1 MAKLLDKMLNFVGW
15 EAEDEDIIEEEQNEG
30 TEKEELSQPQVLR
43 YGMRKSANKVVNIHS
58 SNQLKVVIAQPQSID
73 DAQDVCDHLKNKKP
87 VIVNLEDVDK
97 DTAQRIVD
105 FLSGAVYGVDGNIQK
120 VANSIFVIAPSNVDI
135 MGNYKDEF
143 NTKAA
148 FPWIK

>member
-15 EAEDEDIIEEEQNEG
+15 EAEDEDFIEEEYEM
-30 TEKEELSQPQVLR
+30 EKEELSQPQVLR
-43 YGMRKSANKVVNIHS
+43 YGTKKSQNKVVNIHS

-87 VIVNLEDVDK
+87 VVVNLEDVDK

-120 VANSIFVIAPSNVDI
+120 VATSIFVIAPNNVDI
-135 MGNYKDEF
+135 MGDYKDDF
-143 NTKAA
+143 RNKAA
-148 FPWIK
+148 FPWVK